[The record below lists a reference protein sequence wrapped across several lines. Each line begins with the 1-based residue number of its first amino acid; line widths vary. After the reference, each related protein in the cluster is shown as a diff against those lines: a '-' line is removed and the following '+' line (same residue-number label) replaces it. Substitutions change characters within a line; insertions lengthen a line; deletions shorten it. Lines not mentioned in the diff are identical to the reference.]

1 MPAEPSTVRQEW
13 TEPGAFAVAPGV
25 HRIPLP
31 LPSDGLRAVNVYAIE
46 DGDSLVLVDGGWA
59 LAESRQVLA
68 KALGEIGCEPGDI
81 RQIFVTHVHRDHYTQ
96 AIQLRREFG
105 ARVSLGSGE
114 RDSIDLILGRSA
126 HPVGPQLTGLRA
138 SGAWPVL
145 ERLRALFDSSERD
158 RERDGAGRDGAGRG
172 SAEPAPPDGA
182 TWEAP
187 DQWLAHDQEI
197 ELRNRSLRVLATPGH
212 TQGHVVFADLAAG
225 LLFAGDHVLPHI
237 TPSIGFEPVES
248 RQPLANYLGSL
259 RLMQALPDLRLL
271 PAHGPV
277 AASVHARVD
286 ELLAHHAGRLDRS
299 AAAVGGG
306 PATAYQVA
314 TRLRWTRRERTLD
327 DLDPFNQMLAVTETR
342 AHLELL
348 VAQGRLAA
356 QQDGEVTYYAP
367 AAPSGPAGAGDARP
381 GATG

>member
-1 MPAEPSTVRQEW
+1 AR
-13 TEPGAFAVAPGV
+13 
-25 HRIPLP
+25 
-31 LPSDGLRAVNVYAIE
+31 D
-46 DGDSLVLVDGGWA
+46 
-59 LAESRQVLA
+59 
-68 KALGEIGCEPGDI
+68 KAA
-81 RQIFVTHVHRDHYTQ
+81 RD
-96 AIQLRREFG
+96 A
-105 ARVSLGSGE
+105 
-114 RDSIDLILGRSA
+114 
-126 HPVGPQLTGLRA
+126 
-138 SGAWPVL
+138 
-145 ERLRALFDSSERD
+145 
-158 RERDGAGRDGAGRG
+158 AGRGRAGRG
-172 SAEPAPPDGA
+172 SAEPAPADGA
-182 TWEAP
+182 SWEAP

-237 TPSIGFEPVES
+237 TPSIGFEPAES
-248 RQPLANYLGSL
+248 RQPLADYLGSL

-314 TRLRWTRRERTLD
+314 TRLRWTRRERKLD
-327 DLDPFNQMLAVTETR
+327 ELDPFNQMLAVTETR

-356 QQDGEVTYYAP
+356 EQDGEVTSYAP
-367 AAPSGPAGAGDARP
+367 PAPARPPGPAGAGDAA